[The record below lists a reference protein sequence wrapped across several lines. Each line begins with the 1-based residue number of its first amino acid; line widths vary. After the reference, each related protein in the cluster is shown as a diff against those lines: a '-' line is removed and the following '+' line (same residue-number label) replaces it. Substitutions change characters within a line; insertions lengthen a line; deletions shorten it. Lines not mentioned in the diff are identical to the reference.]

1 MLPRIDRYELTNE
14 IGHGGMATVYRARD
28 TRLDRW
34 VAVKVMHPHLRGTE
48 QARARFSREARAV
61 ARLKHPA
68 ILEIYD
74 YSGHESDN
82 AYIATELLTG
92 PTLRAF
98 VDEVGQV
105 PAEVAACIG
114 VELAAA
120 LAAAHAQG
128 IVHRDVKPE
137 NVLLHENR
145 TVKLTDFG
153 IADMLDPTMS
163 AMTATGQLLGS
174 PAHMAP
180 EQVESGDAD
189 LRSDVFA
196 LGTIL
201 YWLTTGSLPFSG
213 KNPHQVLK
221 RVVDCTP
228 ADPLTLRPS
237 MGRPLRALICRCLA
251 KSPDARFQSAQD
263 LEHELDR
270 LLKKVGINDPRAT
283 LEAYLRDP
291 KGESPKIEQ
300 RVLAAVLIDARAAVH
315 DRDRMRAIE
324 LLDRALA
331 LDDGNAEA
339 LKLVSQLDRAARLRT
354 ALRSAFVVLGL
365 VAAIVV
371 WVVFAPE
378 SGAVSTRPVGPVGV
392 QVAENPTN
400 QRKDEP
406 VERSSTALAASPS
419 ADDRAT
425 PAGAGVAAPAKPT
438 AGPTPGAA
446 GIAGD
451 AGGTAGAAT
460 GDPAAT
466 RPREMRPR
474 TVVFDPSPANVEI
487 SVDGAEPR
495 HYGPS
500 FRMVELTPGV
510 HTFSFIGA
518 HSCCKELTF
527 EREIKEG
534 PGETTVSAKLEF
546 RDAYVYVNS
555 IPADVSVGNGL
566 ATGRTLFMLAV
577 PLKNRIAETHSISVT
592 APGYETYTGSVEVRA
607 GKVTPY
613 RVSLTP
619 RAPP

>member
-1 MLPRIDRYELTNE
+1 VLPRIDRYELTNE

-61 ARLKHPA
+61 ARLRHPA

-114 VELAAA
+114 LELAAA
-120 LAAAHAQG
+120 LGAAHAQG

-189 LRSDVFA
+189 ARSDVFA

-221 RVVDCTP
+221 RVVDCAP
-228 ADPLTLRPS
+228 VDPLVLRPS

-251 KSPDARFQSAQD
+251 KSPDDRFQSAEE
-263 LEHELDR
+263 LARELDR
-270 LLKKVGINDPRAT
+270 LLKNVGIDDPRAV

-291 KGESPKIEQ
+291 RGEAPKIEK
-300 RVLAAVLIDARAAVH
+300 RVLQAVLVEAKAAVSA
-315 DRDRMRAIE
+315 RDRMRSIE

-339 LKLVSQLDRAARLRT
+339 LKLVGQLDRAARVRVVM
-354 ALRSAFVVLGL
+354 RSALAA
-365 VAAIVV
+365 VAMVALAGVWIVY
-371 WVVFAPE
+371 APK
-378 SGAVSTRPVGPVGV
+378 SGAVSARPAAEQGPLPREVTQSGTSAGEGA
-392 QVAENPTN
+392 VATSTTNVAQSSIEPQQGAPKPTT
-400 QRKDEP
+400 
-406 VERSSTALAASPS
+406 S
-419 ADDRAT
+419 DDT
-425 PAGAGVAAPAKPT
+425 PAPGVA
-438 AGPTPGAA
+438 PTPGGSADAAA
-446 GIAGD
+446 GQA
-451 AGGTAGAAT
+451 
-460 GDPAAT
+460 
-466 RPREMRPR
+466 RVREIRPR
-474 TVVFDPSPANVEI
+474 TVVFDPSPANVAI
-487 SVDGAEPR
+487 SVDDAPPR

-500 FRMVELTPGV
+500 FRMVELSPGV
-510 HTFSFIGA
+510 HRFSFVGA
-518 HSCCKELTF
+518 HNCCKPLTL

-534 PGETTVSAKLEF
+534 PGETVISAKLEF

-555 IPADVSVGNGL
+555 VPANVDVGNGL
-566 ATGRTLFMLAV
+566 AKGRTLFMLAV
-577 PLKNRIAETHSISVT
+577 PLKDRLTETHSISVT

-613 RVSLTP
+613 QVSLTP